1 MRAQG
6 LFRSILLAGLL
17 TALVTLGIGYRRYQ
31 SVMQQ
36 PLSPEEESVLVLPKG
51 ATLSQLAE
59 KLHAR
64 YALEAIWPVKL
75 YARLDPS
82 TTAIKAGEYRIDR
95 NSTFTSLIADMH
107 AGRVIVHSLRF
118 VAGKRFADLI
128 RQLDETPDITHK
140 LTGKTRAEIAYAVG
154 IDGDPEGWFLPQTY
168 HYTRGSSDLE
178 LLKRLYS
185 AMRDTLDSAWQNRGG
200 DLPLKS
206 PYQALILASIIEKE
220 TGIANERARIAGV
233 FIRRLENGMRLQTDP
248 TVRYGLNTARK
259 TLTHSDL
266 STDTPYNT
274 YTRMGLPPTPIAM
287 PGKAAIEAALHPQR
301 GNALYFVA
309 NGKGGHTFSAT
320 YAEHQK
326 AVRAYRRL
334 RNTSP

>member
-1 MRAQG
+1 MRTQG
-6 LFRSILLAGLL
+6 LLGSILLAGLL
-17 TALVTLGIGYRRYQ
+17 TALVILGTGYRRYQ

-36 PLSPEEESVLVLPKG
+36 PISPEEESVIMLPKG

-59 KLHAR
+59 RLHAR
-64 YALEAIWPVKL
+64 YVLKAIWPVKL
-75 YARLDPS
+75 YARLHPS

-95 NSTFTSLIADMH
+95 NSTPTSLIADMH

-128 RQLDETPDITHK
+128 RQLGETPEIAHK
-140 LTGKTRAEIAYAVG
+140 LTEKTRAEIAHAVG

-168 HYTRGSSDLE
+168 YYTRGTSDLE
-178 LLKRLYS
+178 LLRRLYS
-185 AMRDTLDSAWQNRGG
+185 AMRETLDSVWQNRAE

-220 TGIANERARIAGV
+220 TGIASERARIAGV

-248 TVRYGLNTARK
+248 TVRYGLKTMRK
-259 TLTHSDL
+259 TLTRSDL
-266 STDTPYNT
+266 SKDTPYNT

-334 RNTSP
+334 RNASQ